1 MTIKI
6 KWVSGV
12 FDGLEDSIDALLLQG
27 HGQVKRNLHLNCQC
41 VLDGL
46 EDHIVAL
53 LLQVHGQVKGNLHQ
67 YNNQNKEVYRGLE
80 GRVHATHIRR

>member
-1 MTIKI
+1 M
-6 KWVSGV
+6 SG
-12 FDGLEDSIDALLLQG
+12 
-27 HGQVKRNLHLNCQC
+27 

-67 YNNQNKEVYRGLE
+67 NCQCVLDGLE
-80 GRVHATHIRR
+80 DNIVALLLQVHG